1 MATIPSDPLF
11 SNQWHL
17 RNTTPGL
24 LDLNVVDVW
33 DDYTGAGV
41 QVAVIDDAVQRTH
54 PDLDGN
60 YSVAKDWD
68 FRDNDTDPSGLSS
81 DRHGTAVA
89 GIIGANEGNGIG
101 GVGVAYDATIFGFG
115 INYDN
120 TLVQRATE
128 AINNA
133 SGLEQKLGIN
143 READVVNMSFSTYS
157 YFDVGR
163 DSAQMAALNTAIDN
177 AAIFGRDG
185 LGTILVKSAGNR
197 RSSNFDTNAMSWNAN
212 PHTISVAAVDQNGFV
227 SSYSSHGASV
237 LVSAFG
243 TPGQVVTTDRTGS
256 AGYKSG
262 DYTSTFNGTSAATP
276 MVSGVVALMLE
287 ANPNLGWRDVQ
298 EILAYSAR
306 HVGSNVG
313 SDTRG
318 SEEYAWS
325 FNGANNWN
333 GGGLHFS
340 NDYGFGLVDAKAA
353 VRLAETWGSNSQTS
367 ANDTTVFRDFLNT
380 STTISSGISGTSF
393 SQFINSNIE
402 IEHVEVDVN
411 FTQWHDLGDLEL
423 RLLSPDG
430 TSSILIDNSGENNG
444 SSTGGFG
451 SGRWEFF
458 SNQFRGEDTLGT
470 WTVQF
475 FDTDSNTISP
485 ITVNDIDI
493 TFYGQAASNNDT
505 FIFTEE
511 YSNEEYSNYDGL
523 FGHRTS
529 INGGIGTDTINA
541 AAVDSN
547 STVNLTT
554 GTGSIDDVA
563 ITVSGIENVF
573 TGDGNDSLFGN
584 ASNNSLSGMR
594 GNDYLYGYAGNDYLS
609 GGTGSDRMYG
619 GTGNDR
625 FVVDSTG
632 DVVVEY
638 ANQGSDRVYSSISYT
653 LGNNLESLTLTGTAS
668 SGRGNS
674 LNNSIS
680 GNSSNNYLY
689 GYAGNDY
696 LLGYAGNDYL
706 SGSSGNDYLNGGT
719 GSDRMYGG
727 TGNDTLSGSSGNDYL
742 NGGTGSDRMYG
753 GTGNDRFVV
762 DSTGDTVT
770 EYANQGSDRVYSSIS
785 YTLGNNLENLTLTGT
800 ASSGRGNSLNN
811 SISGNSSNNYLYGQ
825 GGADTLI
832 GGSGNDY
839 LDSDTLGAVD
849 TIGDRLDGG
858 DGNDTLQGEAGND
871 ILLGGSGNDRLTGDD
886 SSSNFGDDNLAGGT
900 GNDTLTG
907 AGGNDTLVGGSGS
920 DTLSGTNSILD
931 GAGEID
937 IINPGDYGASDR
949 IILGTSSSIYYN
961 GAGLDYAVID
971 DFDRYS
977 YFGETDFDKLQ
988 IHGSLS
994 SYSLS
999 SYTGTVSGISMNNGT
1014 RIGLGSEI
1022 IAYVDSSGLLTSAD
1036 FITV

>member
-101 GVGVAYDATIFGFG
+101 GVGVAHDSTIFGFRG
-115 INYDN
+115 LSFQNVTD
-120 TLVQRATE
+120 

-133 SGLEQKLGIN
+133 SGLLRTAGVN
-143 READVVNMSFSTYS
+143 READVVNMSLGNPKGVF
-157 YFDVGR
+157 FDQGLNL
-163 DSAQMAALNTAIDN
+163 AGLNTAIDN
-177 AAIFGRDG
+177 AVISGRGG
-185 LGTILVKSAGNR
+185 LGTILVKSAGNS
-197 RSSNFDTNAMSWNAN
+197 RSANRDTNASSWNAN
-212 PHTISVAAVDQNGFV
+212 PHTISVAAVNQNGFV

-243 TPGQVVTTDRTGS
+243 TPGQVVTTDRVGS

-262 DYTSTFNGTSAATP
+262 DYTSTFNGTSAAAP

-380 STTISSGISGTSF
+380 STTISSGIGGTSF
-393 SQFINSNIE
+393 SQFISSNIE

-511 YSNEEYSNYDGL
+511 YSNYDGL

-554 GTGSIDDVA
+554 GTGSIDDVG
-563 ITVSGIENVF
+563 ITISGIENVF
-573 TGDGNDSLFGN
+573 TGDGNDSLVGN

-632 DVVVEY
+632 DVVV
-638 ANQGSDRVYSSISYT
+638 
-653 LGNNLESLTLTGTAS
+653 
-668 SGRGNS
+668 
-674 LNNSIS
+674 
-680 GNSSNNYLY
+680 
-689 GYAGNDY
+689 
-696 LLGYAGNDYL
+696 
-706 SGSSGNDYLNGGT
+706 
-719 GSDRMYGG
+719 
-727 TGNDTLSGSSGNDYL
+727 
-742 NGGTGSDRMYG
+742 
-753 GTGNDRFVV
+753 
-762 DSTGDTVT
+762 

-849 TIGDRLDGG
+849 TIGDRLYGGDGNDTLRGEAGNDTLLGGSGNDRLTGDDSSINFGNDSLSGGTGNDTLYGYAGNDTLDGG
-858 DGNDTLQGEAGND
+858 AGSDSLDGSTGNDRLLGQGGADTLIGGSGNDYLDSYTLGAVDTIGDRLDGGSGNDTLQGEAGND

-886 SSSNFGDDNLAGGT
+886 SSSNFGNDSLDGGT

-931 GAGEID
+931 GAGE
-937 IINPGDYGASDR
+937 
-949 IILGTSSSIYYN
+949 
-961 GAGLDYAVID
+961 
-971 DFDRYS
+971 
-977 YFGETDFDKLQ
+977 
-988 IHGSLS
+988 
-994 SYSLS
+994 
-999 SYTGTVSGISMNNGT
+999 
-1014 RIGLGSEI
+1014 
-1022 IAYVDSSGLLTSAD
+1022 
-1036 FITV
+1036 

>member
-101 GVGVAYDATIFGFG
+101 GVGVAHDATIFGFRG
-115 INYDN
+115 ISNQNMTD
-120 TLVQRATE
+120 

-133 SGLEQKLGIN
+133 SGLLQTAGGN
-143 READVVNMSFSTYS
+143 READVVNISIGTKSKFF
-157 YFDVGR
+157 FDIGLNYT
-163 DSAQMAALNTAIDN
+163 ALNTAIDN
-177 AAIFGRDG
+177 AVISGRDG
-185 LGTILVKSAGNR
+185 LGTILVKSAGNS
-197 RSSNFDTNAMSWNAN
+197 RSVNQDTNASSWNAN
-212 PHTISVAAVDQNGFV
+212 PHTISVAAVNQNGFV
-227 SSYSSHGASV
+227 SSYSTHGASV

-243 TPGQVVTTDRTGS
+243 SPGGKAGEVVTTDRVGS

-262 DYTSTFNGTSAATP
+262 DYTSTFNGTSAAAP

-380 STTISSGISGTSF
+380 STTISSGIGGTSF
-393 SQFINSNIE
+393 SQFISSNIE

-511 YSNEEYSNYDGL
+511 YSNYDGL

-554 GTGSIDDVA
+554 GTGSIDDVG
-563 ITVSGIENVF
+563 ITISGIENVF

-594 GNDYLYGYAGNDYLS
+594 GND
-609 GGTGSDRMYG
+609 R
-619 GTGNDR
+619 
-625 FVVDSTG
+625 
-632 DVVVEY
+632 
-638 ANQGSDRVYSSISYT
+638 
-653 LGNNLESLTLTGTAS
+653 
-668 SGRGNS
+668 
-674 LNNSIS
+674 
-680 GNSSNNYLY
+680 
-689 GYAGNDY
+689 
-696 LLGYAGNDYL
+696 
-706 SGSSGNDYLNGGT
+706 
-719 GSDRMYGG
+719 
-727 TGNDTLSGSSGNDYL
+727 
-742 NGGTGSDRMYG
+742 
-753 GTGNDRFVV
+753 
-762 DSTGDTVT
+762 
-770 EYANQGSDRVYSSIS
+770 
-785 YTLGNNLENLTLTGT
+785 
-800 ASSGRGNSLNN
+800 
-811 SISGNSSNNYLYGQ
+811 LYGQ

-858 DGNDTLQGEAGND
+858 SGNDILQGEAGNDTLLGGSGNDRLTGDDSSINFGNDSLSGGTGNDTLYGYAGNDTLDGGAGSDSLDGSTGNDRLLGQGGADTLIGGSGNDYLDSDTLGGVDTIGDRLDGGSGNDTLQGEAGND
-871 ILLGGSGNDRLTGDD
+871 TLLGGSGNDRLTGDD
-886 SSSNFGDDNLAGGT
+886 SSSNFGDDNLSGGT

-937 IINPGDYGASDR
+937 IINPGYYDASDL

-971 DFDRYS
+971 NFDRYS
-977 YFGETDFDKLQ
+977 FSGETEFDKLQ

-994 SYSLS
+994 NYRLS